1 MEARVNKR
9 VKRSQ
14 RDYGMA
20 FKLAVVSQVEKG
32 ELTYQEAQRRYG
44 IQGRSTVL
52 VWLRKHGSLDWSR
65 PEVQG
70 MSSKEKETPSQ
81 QIRRLER
88 ELSDE
93 RLKNSILNEVIDVMD
108 SQYGAGL
115 RKKYLEGRSGE
126 DSVKKEQA

>member
-20 FKLAVVSQVEKG
+20 FKLAVITQVEKG
-32 ELTYQEAQRRYG
+32 ELTYKEAQRRFG
-44 IQGRSTVL
+44 IQGKSTVL
-52 VWLRKHGSLDWSR
+52 NWLRKHGSLDWSR
-65 PEVQG
+65 PEVHG
-70 MSSKEKETPSQ
+70 MSSKERETPQQ

-93 RLKNSILNEVIDVMD
+93 RLKNEILNEMVDVMD
-108 SQYGAGL
+108 RDYGAGL
-115 RKKYLEGRSGE
+115 RKKYLEGRSVGNNE
-126 DSVKKEQA
+126 TKE

>member
-1 MEARVNKR
+1 
-9 VKRSQ
+9 
-14 RDYGMA
+14 
-20 FKLAVVSQVEKG
+20 
-32 ELTYQEAQRRYG
+32 
-44 IQGRSTVL
+44 
-52 VWLRKHGSLDWSR
+52 
-65 PEVQG
+65 

>member
-1 MEARVNKR
+1 MEAREGKR

-20 FKLAVVSQVEKG
+20 FKLSVISQVEKG
-32 ELTYQEAQRRYG
+32 EMTYKEAQKRYG
-44 IQGRSTVL
+44 IQGKSTVL

-65 PEVQG
+65 AEVHG
-70 MSSKEKETPSQ
+70 MRSKEKETPQQ

-93 RLKNSILNEVIDVMD
+93 RLKNEILNEMVDVMD
-108 SQYGAGL
+108 RDYGAGL
-115 RKKYLEGRSGE
+115 RKKYLEGRSVE
-126 DSVKKEQA
+126 DSVKKEEA